1 MNPPRIL
8 IVEDER
14 ALGLALAAAVRQSGA
29 HSEIAPTAALA
40 RRYLK
45 EAQPPFS
52 AMILDIGLP
61 DENGLDFLASLPE
74 SFKIPSLVITA
85 HGEIENTISAR
96 KLGVSEFLTKPLD
109 FALFKKALQR
119 ILPQAPS
126 EVLATP
132 SRSSAAFIGASP
144 AMRPVFQQIAHACA
158 TNGPVL
164 ISGDTGTGK
173 SLAAS
178 LILQN
183 GHGAG
188 KPCSHFQPGAA
199 ELDKELHRALDQ
211 AADGALILENIEQL
225 DQDSQKELVRR
236 WETDADH
243 FPQIVATCN
252 GNLCQSVESGD
263 FRSDLY
269 YRLQVLEVKLPALR
283 ERIEDLPALFDFFLG
298 ELKPD
303 QALTVDDSAMH
314 CLQNHDWPGNLREL
328 RNVASYAVTVSS
340 GSYKIE
346 SAHLP
351 SHLSTDL
358 TQNANHNANLESEK
372 LKHALDQWISSQIDT
387 SQNKPTPDY
396 RDLAGKVEQLLIQ
409 QLLKRYDG
417 KLSRLATEMNANRT
431 TLRKK
436 LKE

>member
-40 RRYLK
+40 RRYLNESK
-45 EAQPPFS
+45 LAFS

-74 SFKIPSLVITA
+74 ALKIPSLVITA
-85 HGEIENTISAR
+85 HGEIENTITAR

-119 ILPQAPS
+119 ILPKAPS
-126 EVLATP
+126 EALATP
-132 SRSSAAFIGASP
+132 SRNSAAFIGASP

-158 TNGPVL
+158 TSGPVL

-188 KPCSHFQPGAA
+188 KPSSHFQPGAG
-199 ELDKELHRALDQ
+199 ELDKELQLALDH
-211 AADGALILENIEQL
+211 AAEGTLILENIEQL
-225 DQDSQKELVRR
+225 HQDSQKELVKR
-236 WETDADH
+236 WEKDGDH

-298 ELKPD
+298 ELKPE
-303 QALTVDDSAMH
+303 QALSLDEPAMH
-314 CLQNHDWPGNLREL
+314 CLQNHNWPGNLREL

-346 SAHLP
+346 SSHLPAHL
-351 SHLSTDL
+351 SADL
-358 TQNANHNANLESEK
+358 TQNTNHDTNLESEK
-372 LKHALDQWISSQIDT
+372 LKQALDQWISSQLNS
-387 SQNKPTPDY
+387 SQENPPPSY
-396 RDLAGKVEQLLIQ
+396 RDLAGKVEQLLIK
-409 QLLKRYDG
+409 QLLKRFDG